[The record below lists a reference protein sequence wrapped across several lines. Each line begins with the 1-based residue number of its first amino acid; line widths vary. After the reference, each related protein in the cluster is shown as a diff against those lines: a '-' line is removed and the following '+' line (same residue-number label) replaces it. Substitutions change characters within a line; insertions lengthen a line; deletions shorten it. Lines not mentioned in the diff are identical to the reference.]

1 MGQGEGRA
9 APPQRVHL
17 ATWKTERVWK
27 DLCCDQRALPF
38 VISSVSIMSSLQRSP
53 PIRKMAVVEETP
65 LKTQAKGGIL
75 PSLIKASDGHI
86 EFLGPFARVF
96 EVTTYVITAKSPEPQ
111 TQMLA
116 ADLAR
121 RWAKLGLEF

>member
-38 VISSVSIMSSLQRSP
+38 VISSVSVMSSLQRSP

-96 EVTTYVITAKSPEPQ
+96 A
-111 TQMLA
+111 L
-116 ADLAR
+116 
-121 RWAKLGLEF
+121 